1 MERRDGIQNIVNHN
15 YCFHFN
21 CIRRHCL
28 PSVTSQKRLL
38 LSWSSSLDGQ
48 TGIQSTIRNFTSNL
62 LHIKKALGFGA
73 SWSSSLH
80 QITPSKAA
88 KRWNSCAFFVHMTQK
103 LDCAF
108 QNPTAFNFFILSRFK
123 IREEW
128 TYRSSVMV
136 VVACPS
142 TSESDLI
149 SNPTS
154 TARVANV

>member
-1 MERRDGIQNIVNHN
+1 MNFVKTQSASSADWL
-15 YCFHFN
+15 
-21 CIRRHCL
+21 IRQT
-28 PSVTSQKRLL
+28 PWSF
-38 LSWSSSLDGQ
+38 SWSSSLHGQ

-73 SWSSSLH
+73 SWSSSLYS
-80 QITPSKAA
+80 IIPYKAA
-88 KRWNSCAFFVHMTQK
+88 KHRNTCVFFVRMTQK

-108 QNPTAFNFFILSRFK
+108 QNPTAFSFFILSRFK
-123 IREEW
+123 NREEC

>member
-1 MERRDGIQNIVNHN
+1 M
-15 YCFHFN
+15 
-21 CIRRHCL
+21 
-28 PSVTSQKRLL
+28 
-38 LSWSSSLDGQ
+38 
-48 TGIQSTIRNFTSNL
+48 GIQSTIRNFTSNL

-80 QITPSKAA
+80 PITPSKAA
-88 KRWNSCAFFVHMTQK
+88 RRWNTCAFFVRMTQK

-136 VVACPS
+136 VVACPN

-154 TARVANV
+154 TARVANVCPYGIITTNRKSPVYQGFSVIWQGFSSFSKPKNRAAK